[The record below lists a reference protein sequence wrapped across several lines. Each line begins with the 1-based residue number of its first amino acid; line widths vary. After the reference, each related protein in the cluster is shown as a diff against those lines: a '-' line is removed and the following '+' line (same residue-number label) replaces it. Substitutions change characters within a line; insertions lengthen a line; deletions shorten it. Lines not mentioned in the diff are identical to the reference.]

1 MMNFNN
7 KKIISF
13 EKLKLIIAKK
23 KALGKKI
30 VHCHGVFDLL
40 HIGHIKHFREAKSL
54 GDILIVTVTPDKY
67 VQKGYDRPAFNL
79 DTRLESLAELS
90 IIDYV
95 VANKWLTAIKA
106 IKIIAP
112 DTYCKGPDYRDTRSD
127 ITGKIKE
134 EAKAVKLKGGR
145 IHFTTD
151 ISFSSSKLVN
161 KYISARSEQQK
172 IFINNIVTKSNF
184 TQIKDKIETMKKI
197 KVLVIGETIIDQYV
211 FSEALGKSGKE
222 PVLVLRDLFMEQY
235 IGGAAAIARHLSDF
249 CNKITLVSILG
260 EKGEYEN
267 FIKNNLPNNIVT
279 KFLYKNNSPTIV
291 KKRYV
296 DYISNNKT
304 FGVYSINDDVL
315 NKKNEKELIK
325 VLNNLIPKHDL
336 VITSDYGHGFVT
348 KSASKIITKKSSF
361 VTLNAQINA
370 ANRGY
375 HSIDKY
381 QNIDCVIIN
390 ESELRYQLRD
400 KDKPIEKLM
409 KELSSKIKIK
419 YLIVTQGH
427 KGSTLYNSYSGK
439 VFFCPAFASK
449 VIDKIGAGDSML
461 SLLSLALKNGHDENL
476 SLYLGSLAA
485 SQSVET
491 IGNSKS
497 INKTIILKSIKHML
511 Q

>member
-161 KYISARSEQQK
+161 KYIYDR
-172 IFINNIVTKSNF
+172 N
-184 TQIKDKIETMKKI
+184 QI
-197 KVLVIGETIIDQYV
+197 
-211 FSEALGKSGKE
+211 
-222 PVLVLRDLFMEQY
+222 
-235 IGGAAAIARHLSDF
+235 
-249 CNKITLVSILG
+249 
-260 EKGEYEN
+260 
-267 FIKNNLPNNIVT
+267 
-279 KFLYKNNSPTIV
+279 
-291 KKRYV
+291 
-296 DYISNNKT
+296 
-304 FGVYSINDDVL
+304 
-315 NKKNEKELIK
+315 
-325 VLNNLIPKHDL
+325 
-336 VITSDYGHGFVT
+336 
-348 KSASKIITKKSSF
+348 
-361 VTLNAQINA
+361 
-370 ANRGY
+370 
-375 HSIDKY
+375 
-381 QNIDCVIIN
+381 QN
-390 ESELRYQLRD
+390 
-400 KDKPIEKLM
+400 
-409 KELSSKIKIK
+409 
-419 YLIVTQGH
+419 
-427 KGSTLYNSYSGK
+427 
-439 VFFCPAFASK
+439 
-449 VIDKIGAGDSML
+449 
-461 SLLSLALKNGHDENL
+461 
-476 SLYLGSLAA
+476 
-485 SQSVET
+485 
-491 IGNSKS
+491 
-497 INKTIILKSIKHML
+497 
-511 Q
+511 